1 MKLFKDWF
9 ELQCKK
15 IRLFLIYRSFFKSQY
30 YKDAKKIYEEN
41 NLINGLEFEKSFDL
55 VKAKYEYLLKGIDPI
70 LNKNN
75 LAIKEEINPEII
87 FSIFKYTLV
96 TKNLGE
102 YITHF
107 YSKGNFVA
115 AERIYFY
122 ILENYSNK
130 PKTI

>member
-1 MKLFKDWF
+1 MKVFKDWF
-9 ELQCKK
+9 ELQYKK
-15 IRLFLIYRSFFKSQY
+15 FRLFLIYRSFFKSQY
-30 YKDAKKIYEEN
+30 YKDTKKLYEEN
-41 NLINGLEFEKSFDL
+41 NLNGLKFEKSFDL
-55 VKAKYEYLLKGIDPI
+55 VKAKYEYLLKDIDTI

-107 YSKGNFVA
+107 YSKGNFAA

-122 ILENYSNK
+122 ILENYSDK
-130 PKTI
+130 PKAI